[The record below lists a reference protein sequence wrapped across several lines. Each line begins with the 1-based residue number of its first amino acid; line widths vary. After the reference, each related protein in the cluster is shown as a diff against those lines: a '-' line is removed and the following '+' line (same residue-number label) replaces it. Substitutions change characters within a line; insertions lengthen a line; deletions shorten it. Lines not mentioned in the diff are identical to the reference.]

1 MALGK
6 KGDALVLSITDEG
19 RGVPA
24 DFAPQK
30 SKGLGMRIVLA
41 LATQL
46 NAELTVKRRNKGTSF
61 ELRVP
66 LNQPLENNQ
75 TLPQPRDRGAAVH
88 NAANE
93 RNDVPAKGS

>member
-1 MALGK
+1 
-6 KGDALVLSITDEG
+6 
-19 RGVPA
+19 VPG

-46 NAELTVKRRNKGTSF
+46 NAELTIKRRNKGTAF

-66 LNQPLENNQ
+66 LNHL
-75 TLPQPRDRGAAVH
+75 
-88 NAANE
+88 
-93 RNDVPAKGS
+93 S